1 MHTRKPRL
9 IITSLSL
16 AGLCACDFER
26 APDDD
31 DVESFRKETLDPKEP
46 VEVEGPILIG
56 PPIPIDLPVEDSPA
70 ACFTAF
76 HLVLHHGDGTQD
88 VSDSVGGLA
97 KYARAGD
104 LLELDFKLDPACL
117 PKYGPR
123 LTLISYA
130 TSGIYGLKPA
140 VQPHAY
146 DVHTANFGPKGGQL
160 TARLPNCFF
169 EVDLAFG
176 EPLPPQD
183 GPENGYEAQQR
194 LIARASG
201 GKNSCGAVPRLV
213 VEQFEPVGPGWGDA
227 PIATNFGW
235 RLTTPAKTD
244 PKLTCTFD
252 LDGDGTV
259 DEVRSPCSTDTS
271 DTKPGLLPY
280 GKFEAPGKHRPELVV
295 SDGTRRVWA
304 ATTVHANKLE
314 YRPDVHFPEQVAGFQ
329 GAELVV
335 HPAPL
340 PSELT
345 LKYASPEQVPQV
357 QVGEVVV
364 GFAGD
369 SGYMLRVEKAEANSE
384 ALLIVGAAA
393 DLQDV
398 VAGGHFGVRDLQ
410 VATAN
415 ARCVS
420 PECANSVV
428 TPVDLPP
435 GFGGGDVNQPAL
447 LDAMQDGVETK
458 FGVKIAVPLGTKERG
473 EVEAFGG
480 VLIKNF
486 EFDATL
492 FGIPK
497 ADIDLGPVFEFT
509 ITAKAAIGESFEFGT
524 YYLGTLPAPLPLTLM
539 YTPRLDL
546 ETALKFSGK
555 VSVRAPMRLR
565 KDATGWA
572 HSFDPVLAGNLQS
585 IDIDSGVESGLEI
598 KATSVHQIEL
608 VLGLLS
614 GPYVGPAVG
623 LAIKGMFDQNCQYCL
638 SVNLE
643 GGGELGWKA
652 PWPLGDLFEPIKVTL
667 LEVEIAKD
675 CPFFS
680 DECTPPPP
688 PGGSWGDVHLVSFDG
703 LLLDFQAGGEFVLVR
718 ATDGLP
724 FEIQTRQEPMKLAN
738 FGGTDLSLS
747 VNTAVAMMV
756 DGHRLGFYTRH
767 PEPVLVD
774 GQPPVLG
781 AGQPLALGQGSLTLD
796 ADGRT
801 YTITHPSGE
810 VVTLTRQLAHG
821 QVRAHFN
828 IKVNLPP
835 ARAGSVEGLLGD
847 ADGDTTNDIALPGGQ
862 PFPQPVAFDDLY
874 WAPVN
879 FADAWKVAPGASL
892 FDYAGG
898 ATPATF
904 HDAPPYIQMPATLP
918 PATMPHVQLAQQLCA
933 ACPDNLEGTCMTDV
947 GFTGDPALALACTQA
962 PGEPVAENPAQT
974 KLHGVYPLPKAQF
987 DCARNEL
994 VFRAPG
1000 AAQAHLDPT
1009 QASFIIDLA
1018 YWEEW
1023 EAFPPHSG
1031 WHSVEH
1037 MGTSN
1042 PPPGGWGEK
1051 FTCRDLGTG
1060 WGECT
1065 VKLKPESSPCIAR
1078 DTNKYRWQV
1087 RANPYPYTL
1096 QFTHEF
1102 FGA

>member
-31 DVESFRKETLDPKEP
+31 GVESFRKETLDPKEP

-56 PPIPIDLPVEDSPA
+56 PPIVIGPPVEETPA

-76 HLVLHHGDGTQD
+76 HLVLHHDDGTQD
-88 VSDSVGGLA
+88 VSSSVDAGLD
-97 KYARAGD
+97 KYARPGD

-123 LTLISYA
+123 LALVSYA
-130 TSGIYGLKPA
+130 TSGIFGLKPV

-146 DVHTANFGPKGGQL
+146 DVHTANFGPEGGHL
-160 TARLPNCFF
+160 SARLPNCFF
-169 EVDLAFG
+169 EVDLVFG
-176 EPLPPQD
+176 EPLPAPSND
-183 GPENGYEAQQR
+183 YETQQR

-201 GKNSCGAVPRLV
+201 GNNGCDSVPRLA

-227 PIATNFGW
+227 PLATNFGW
-235 RLTTPAKTD
+235 RLTPPKAG
-244 PKLTCTFD
+244 PKLTCEFD

-259 DEVRSPCSTDTS
+259 DEVRSPCPTDTS
-271 DTKPGLLPY
+271 YTKPGLLPY
-280 GKFEAPGKHRPELVV
+280 GTFEAPGKHRPELVV

-314 YRPDVHFPEQVAGFQ
+314 YRPDVHFPEQAVGFQ
-329 GAELVV
+329 GAELQV

-340 PSELT
+340 PSELK

-357 QVGEVVV
+357 QVGQVVV

-369 SGYMLRVEKAEANSE
+369 SGYMLRVKAVEASSE
-384 ALLIVGAAA
+384 ALLITGTSVE
-393 DLQDV
+393 LQDV
-398 VAGGHFGVRDLQ
+398 IAGGHFGMRDLQ

-420 PECANSVV
+420 PGCANSVV
-428 TPVDLPP
+428 TPVELPP
-435 GFGGGDVNQPAL
+435 GFAGSEVKDLAL
-447 LDAMQDGVETK
+447 LDEAPLGDGVETK
-458 FGVKIAVPLGTKERG
+458 FGVKISVPLGTLDRG

-486 EFDATL
+486 EFDATI

-497 ADIDLGPVFEFT
+497 ADIDLGPVFEFA

-524 YYLGTLPAPLPLTLM
+524 YYLGTLPAPIPLTLM

-546 ETALKFSGK
+546 ETAFKFSGK
-555 VSVRAPMRLR
+555 VAVRAPMRLR

-572 HSFDPVLAGNLQS
+572 HSFDPVLDGEMQS
-585 IDIDSGVESGLEI
+585 LDIDSGVEAGLEV

-608 VLGLLS
+608 VLGFLS
-614 GPYVGPAVG
+614 GPYLGPAVG
-623 LAIKGMFDQNCQYCL
+623 LAIKGMFDQNCKYCL

-643 GGGELGWKA
+643 GGGELGWKT
-652 PWPLGDLFEPIKVTL
+652 PWGLGDLFDPIKITL

-756 DGHRLGFYTRH
+756 DGERLGFYTRH
-767 PEPVLVD
+767 PEPVLVN
-774 GQPPVLG
+774 GLPPVLNVG
-781 AGQPLALGQGSLTLD
+781 VPFPLGQGSLMVD
-796 ADGRT
+796 AAGT
-801 YTITHPSGE
+801 YTVTHPSGE
-810 VVTLTRQLAHG
+810 VVTLTRQLEHG

-828 IKVNLPP
+828 VEVNLP
-835 ARAGSVEGLLGD
+835 AERAGSVEGLLGD

-862 PFPQPVAFDDLY
+862 PFTQPVAFDDLY

-879 FADAWKVAPGASL
+879 FAKAWKVAPGASL
-892 FDYAGG
+892 FDYTGG
-898 ATPATF
+898 ATPETF
-904 HDAPPYIQMPATLP
+904 HDAAPYIQMPATLP
-918 PATMPHVQLAQQLCA
+918 PATMPYVQLAQQVCA
-933 ACPDNLEGTCMTDV
+933 ACPDNLKGTCMTDV
-947 GFTGDPALALACTQA
+947 GFTNDASLALACTHA

-974 KLHGVYPLPKAQF
+974 KLHGVYPLPKTQF
-987 DCARNEL
+987 DCAANEL

-1000 AAQAHLDPT
+1000 AAHADTDPT

-1018 YWEEW
+1018 FWDELESLPEYSWW
-1023 EAFPPHSG
+1023 VQ
-1031 WHSVEH
+1031 VESYS
-1037 MGTSN
+1037 TSN
-1042 PPPGGWGEK
+1042 PAANALDGK

-1065 VKLKPESSPCIAR
+1065 LKLKPESSPCIAR
-1078 DTNKYRWQV
+1078 DTNKYRWSV
-1087 RANPYPYTL
+1087 KTNPYPYTT

-1102 FGA
+1102 FGN